1 MSGPSATGP
10 ISPMTMVFL
19 SPTAS
24 LAIFSVSENRYLGDF
39 FGFLVMF
46 KNSHQHHKLV
56 TNIDVVYGPR
66 IVSEAC
72 SSVIFSSVSKLVWLT
87 KNVFEIIASAPAFIN
102 F

>member
-1 MSGPSATGP
+1 MYLKIIA
-10 ISPMTMVFL
+10 V
-19 SPTAS
+19 
-24 LAIFSVSENRYLGDF
+24 NRYVGDF

-46 KNSHQHHKLV
+46 KNRHQHHKLV
-56 TNIDVVYGPR
+56 TNIGVAYGPR

-87 KNVFEIIASAPAFIN
+87 KNVFEIIASAPAFMN